1 MDLGFSEPQEMLRK
15 MARDF
20 LEKECPKTLV
30 RELQESE
37 PGHSPDLWRQMA
49 ELGWQGL
56 PFPEKYGGGECDLI
70 DLTLLLEEMGRAV
83 LPSPFVSTV
92 VLCGLAILEAGTE
105 EQKQQFLPQIA
116 KGEMILALAW
126 TEQSAG
132 YDAASIQVGAT
143 PSQDGYLISGVK
155 LFVQDAHIA
164 DYLLVA
170 ARTSQGSG
178 PEEGIT
184 LFLVDAKSPGISCT
198 PLNTIGWDRQNEV
211 VFDKVL
217 VPKANILGKPEQGWA
232 QVSRIMK
239 LGVLAQCAL
248 MVGEAQQAL
257 EMSVEYA
264 KQRIQFGRPIGAF
277 QAIQH
282 RCADMVTD
290 VDASRVMTYY
300 AAWKLSQG
308 GSCALDISHAKAW
321 VSEACNR
328 VLGGAHQI
336 GGGIACTTDSDM
348 HLFSQR
354 VAAQALLFGDT
365 NFHRKLVAEELE
377 L

>member
-1 MDLGFSEPQEMLRK
+1 
-15 MARDF
+15 
-20 LEKECPKTLV
+20 
-30 RELQESE
+30 
-37 PGHSPDLWRQMA
+37 MA

-56 PFPEKYGGGECDLI
+56 PFPEKYGGSECDII

-83 LPSPFVSTV
+83 LPSPFVSTT

-105 EQKQQFLPQIA
+105 EQKQQFLPQIS

-126 TEQSAG
+126 TELSAS
-132 YDAASIQVGAT
+132 YDAASIQVAAT

-155 LFVQDAHIA
+155 LFAQDAHIA
-164 DYLLVA
+164 DYLLVV
-170 ARTSQGSG
+170 ARTSQGSE

-184 LFLVDAKSPGISCT
+184 IFLVDAKSPGISCT
-198 PLNTIGWDRQNEV
+198 PLKTIGWDRQNEV

-217 VPKANILGKPEQGWA
+217 VPKGNILGKLDRGWA
-232 QVSRIMK
+232 QVSRIMEM
-239 LGVLAQCAL
+239 GVLAQCAL

-257 EMSVEYA
+257 DMSVDYA
-264 KQRIQFGRPIGAF
+264 KQRVQFGRPIGAF

-308 GSCALDISHAKAW
+308 LPCALDISHAKAW

-328 VLGGAHQI
+328 VFGGAHQI
-336 GGGIACTTDSDM
+336 SGGIGCTTDSDM

-354 VAAQALLFGDT
+354 AAAQALLFGDT
-365 NFHRKLVAEELE
+365 NFHRKLVAKELE